1 MNDLITDELIR
12 CVPLFALLPNKE
24 LGELAVAIGETA
36 LPEGTLLFREGDQ
49 EGQFYILVDGEV
61 DIIKAMGT
69 EDERL
74 LAVREPCSFLGE
86 LSLFSE
92 DGTHTASVR
101 ARTDLKLMELPR
113 EALNDLLQRQPAFAY
128 EMIRT
133 LSLRLV
139 ETEDLTIRDLRRKN
153 RELTRLYEEL
163 KAAQEQIIEKER
175 YEKELEVART
185 IQMSILPQRPPEIP
199 RFSFFARMQAMASVG
214 GDFFD
219 FIELDE
225 QRVGVVVGDVSD
237 HGVPAALFMALT
249 VTLLRAEAKPEVQ
262 PAAVLRRVNRL
273 LLNMNEAG
281 MFVTLLYG
289 ILDTASKEFQYARA
303 GHEYPILLGDDGS
316 AIGFQ
321 QQTGQPLGL
330 FSDLTLDEGKV
341 LLPPNGMLSLY
352 TDGITNA
359 ANENEGHFGVTNL
372 CKVLK
377 ACVKENARASVDR
390 VWSAV
395 DAHRGAEQQ
404 HDDLTLLILKAR

>member
-1 MNDLITDELIR
+1 MLTDDLIR
-12 CVPLFALLPNKE
+12 CVPLFAMLPEDE
-24 LGELAVAIGETA
+24 LEALARGIEETA
-36 LPEGTLLFREGDQ
+36 TPAETLLFKEG
-49 EGQFYILVDGEV
+49 ETGGQFYILIEGEV

-69 EDERL
+69 DDERL

-92 DGTHTASVR
+92 DGAHTASVR
-101 ARTDLKLMELPR
+101 ARTDLQLMELSR
-113 EALNDLLQRQPAFAY
+113 NALNELLKRQPAFAY

-133 LSLRLV
+133 LSKRLV

-153 RELTRLYEEL
+153 RELKRLYEEL

-199 RFSFFARMQAMASVG
+199 RFSFFARMEAMASVG

-219 FIELDE
+219 FIELDDH
-225 QRVGVVVGDVSD
+225 RVGVVIGDVSD
-237 HGVPAALFMALT
+237 HGVPAALFMALS
-249 VTLLRAEAKPEVQ
+249 VTLLRAEAKPDVQ
-262 PAAVLRRVNRL
+262 PAAALRRVNRL

-289 ILDTASKEFQYARA
+289 ILNTDTYQFSYARA
-303 GHEYPILLGDDGS
+303 GHEYPFLLKHDGS
-316 AIGFQ
+316 PVEFEQA
-321 QQTGQPLGL
+321 TGQPLGL
-330 FSDLTLDEGKV
+330 FADLILDEGQV
-341 LLPPNGMLSLY
+341 DLPEKGMLSLY

-359 ANENEGHFGVTNL
+359 INARSIPFGQGNL
-372 CKVLK
+372 LSVLK
-377 ACVKENARASVDR
+377 DCMHEKARTSVDK

-395 DAHRGAEQQ
+395 KDHRGEEDQ
-404 HDDLTLLILKAR
+404 HDDLTLLILKAK